1 MQHKIKIKDVFL
13 LMDTIKISK
22 LDTKMVA
29 HRGVSKIE
37 PENTLAAFEL
47 AGKTSYFGI
56 ECDVHVT
63 KDKKYVINHD
73 FSLMRTYGVEK
84 NIEELTLSE
93 LKEIKNLVN
102 QAPVPEYSQ
111 YLEIC
116 KKYSKTAVVELKGV
130 YTDEELKGLIEETKK
145 ADYLENTVFIAF
157 DLINLIKL
165 RELLP
170 SQKLQFL
177 TSVYNENILDAL
189 NRFSLDLDIS
199 YKVLTEEIIKEVQ
212 NNGHIVNCW
221 TVDDKEIGE
230 ELASWGIDIIT
241 TNILE

>member
-1 MQHKIKIKDVFL
+1 
-13 LMDTIKISK
+13 MDTVKINK
-22 LDTKMVA
+22 LNTKMVA

-47 AGKTSYFGI
+47 AGKTSHYGI

-73 FSLMRTYGVEK
+73 FSLLRTYGVEK
-84 NIEELTLSE
+84 NVEELLLSE
-93 LKEIKNLVN
+93 LKNIKNLTN
-102 QAPVPEYSQ
+102 EAPVPEYYQ

-130 YTDEELKGLIEETKK
+130 YTDDELKGLIEETKK

-157 DLINLIKL
+157 DLINLINL
-165 RELLP
+165 REMLP
-170 SQKLQFL
+170 NQKMQFL
-177 TSVYNENILDAL
+177 TKVYNENILDAL
-189 NRFSLDLDIS
+189 NRFSLDLDI
-199 YKVLTEEIIKEVQ
+199 KHTVLTKEIIDEVKS
-212 NNGHIVNCW
+212 NNHIVNCW

-230 ELASWGIDIIT
+230 KYVSWGIDMIT
-241 TNILE
+241 SNILE